1 MNTAI
6 NASAIATHTTL
17 VLLLALAAGGCGR
30 PAAVEPV
37 LSVDFIKEFHRADV
51 RPSGSFVIT
60 DHLAGGIA
68 RPAIVGPAPSRI
80 IWVLPIPRNGVF
92 RAHLAASGAAVRA
105 RIGVSDD
112 RIYEPLAE
120 LTVEPGTAWTSLSA
134 DLSAYAGW
142 KVSLFYRPDGLQWR
156 LNLSIDAPAGIP
168 GRIALGSP
176 VIVAS
181 RANALEY
188 AARRA
193 RITRSGGP

>member
-80 IWVLPIPRNGVF
+80 IWVLPVPRGGIF
-92 RAHLAASGAAVRA
+92 QAHVTASGAPVRA
-105 RIGVSDD
+105 RVGVSDA
-112 RIYEPLAE
+112 RTYEQLGE
-120 LTVEPGTAWTSLSA
+120 VTVEPGGGWSPLTA

-142 KVSLFYRPDGLQWR
+142 KFSLFYQPDGLQWR
-156 LNLSIDAPAGIP
+156 INLSVDGVA
-168 GRIALGSP
+168 GRIAVGSP
-176 VIVAS
+176 QILTS

-193 RITRSGGP
+193 RITRNGGP